1 MEQKDY
7 LLREIEKIGRIIS
20 YIRQLLTGRN
30 ESTSLTM
37 ESSINQASEMLLKES
52 DFDFNKFLILN
63 IEESN
68 EYISNFKGFS
78 IENIELLADCIY
90 EIWLTYHPSDSN
102 KYLQKAL
109 QLYELCNL
117 RSKTYSIKRE
127 NQIIAIKNTL

>member
-37 ESSINQASEMLLKES
+37 ESTINQASEMLLKES

-90 EIWLTYHPSDSN
+90 EIWLTYHPIDSN

-117 RSKTYSIKRE
+117 KSKTYSIKRE